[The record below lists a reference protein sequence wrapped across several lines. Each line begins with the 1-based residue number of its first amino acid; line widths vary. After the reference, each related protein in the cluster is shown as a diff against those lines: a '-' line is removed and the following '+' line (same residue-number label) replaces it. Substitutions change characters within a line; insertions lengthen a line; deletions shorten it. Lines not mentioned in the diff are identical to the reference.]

1 MSSAS
6 RSTLRSQG
14 GGMYE
19 SETMRLQREVDTFTQ
34 KLEHE
39 KRRLLIIEEQ
49 IKQVTSELEEKDK
62 NVKNL
67 KPSFLNEK
75 KTNITMISNNKNVN
89 NERIKLNQTKAKNA
103 KLRNEIDSLRKEFS
117 SSLNEV
123 GSLKKN
129 IGKTKREAENLNKD
143 YIVGKKVAE
152 EASNQ
157 IIALRAKHEEEKER
171 FEHEIKKL

>member
-75 KTNITMISNNKNVN
+75 KTNITN
-89 NERIKLNQTKAKNA
+89 
-103 KLRNEIDSLRKEFS
+103 RKQH
-117 SSLNEV
+117 
-123 GSLKKN
+123 
-129 IGKTKREAENLNKD
+129 KTPSK
-143 YIVGKKVAE
+143 
-152 EASNQ
+152 Q
-157 IIALRAKHEEEKER
+157 
-171 FEHEIKKL
+171 